1 VNIVGGHHLTGT
13 RLVAIIIII
22 IIIIIIMIIIV
33 HVVGLK
39 SV

>member
-1 VNIVGGHHLTGT
+1 MNIVGGHHLTGT

-22 IIIIIIMIIIV
+22 IIIIIV